1 MHKAGI
7 RPVAD
12 HDSEDI
18 FGGPVRFIG
27 VCEDSNQIGVVAVE
41 HGEEYVSGSL
51 GHAIRLQ
58 VEGQVQ
64 VVYSSDT
71 QQEVS
76 VASPGRFGWL
86 DGAIRVD
93 DSPAQVGCQIDPV
106 LDLPNEF
113 VKHWAMEVRLGT

>member
-1 MHKAGI
+1 LKQHANLFSLTNANLKLTHDDGDGGI
-7 RPVAD
+7 
-12 HDSEDI
+12 S
-18 FGGPVRFIG
+18 FL
-27 VCEDSNQIGVVAVE
+27 
-41 HGEEYVSGSL
+41 EYSQTVSGNK
-51 GHAIRLQ
+51 
-58 VEGQVQ
+58 VFEGQVQ
-64 VVYSSDT
+64 VVYSPVT

-76 VASPGRFGWL
+76 VASPARFGWL